1 MGIIIVNK
9 ISKAIPL
16 KTPIV
21 PIWRP
26 NSHPPKRPIYALMR
40 RQEG

>member
-1 MGIIIVNK
+1 MGTILVNRIFKII
-9 ISKAIPL
+9 SL

-21 PIWRP
+21 PIRRP